1 MTYIQSYKDQ
11 VWLLPPSIE
20 ELIPEDHICFL
31 VEALIDSMDFGAFDL
46 KYAGS
51 GHPAYHPRVL
61 LKILVM
67 GVMDRVRSS
76 RRLAKNARENV
87 VYMYLSEKLAPDFR
101 TISDFRKD
109 NPDVVKKAFSHTV
122 ELGKQEGLID
132 LSHLSTDGSKIKANA
147 SNRRVL
153 TGEELDFLL
162 RFVDEELEEWTRQ
175 DTKEDGIFG
184 DLRGFDQLPGKSKKV
199 IQKAAQ
205 YYISKLREKG
215 SVFKEEIK
223 DKLEKAFGESKE
235 SGSRQTSMTDPKSR
249 FIKNGKGKIELSYNS
264 QITVD
269 NGGFI
274 LSSDVC
280 QDVTDAKQLEPQV
293 LQVEENVGSLPAGV
307 AWSFD
312 AGYFGGANIKFL
324 SDKKIDGYIPE
335 NNKGNT
341 NPYDKSHFRYDMES
355 DEYLCPE
362 KKRLKFLG
370 EHFDKQKNKTLRVY
384 MGEECVGCKVQS
396 KCTRRKDGIRYIKDF
411 PYEAQRNTMREK
423 MKTPEAKEVYAL
435 RSRTVEPVFGDIKE
449 NKGLSSF
456 LTRGLERVKI
466 EFNLACIGSNLKK
479 IEKFLKE
486 SDRKTPLPERSR
498 YKSDKIGIKAEV
510 QWCLVGLSVRFSS
523 KHGLGIVGQPPCCG
537 VLYSDERSVQD
548 DR

>member
-1 MTYIQSYKDQ
+1 MAYIQSYKDQ
-11 VWLLPPSIE
+11 AWLLPPSIE

-31 VEALIDSMDFGAFDL
+31 VEALVDSMDFEAFDL
-46 KYAGS
+46 KYSGA

-109 NPDVVKKAFSHTV
+109 NPEVVKKAFRHTV
-122 ELGKQEGLID
+122 ELGKQEGLLD
-132 LSHLSTDGSKIKANA
+132 LSHLSTDGSKVKANA

-153 TGEELDFLL
+153 TGEELALLL
-162 RFVDEELEEWTRQ
+162 RFVDEELEEWAKQ
-175 DTKEDGIFG
+175 DTEEDDIFSE
-184 DLRGFDQLPGKSKKV
+184 LRGFDQLPGKSKKA

-205 YYISKLREKG
+205 YYVRKLRESG

-223 DKLEKAFGESKE
+223 DKLEQAQVELRE
-235 SGSRQTSMTDPKSR
+235 SGSRQTSVTDPGSR
-249 FIKNGKGKIELSYNS
+249 FMKNGKGKIELSYNA

-274 LSSDVC
+274 VSSDVC
-280 QDVTDAKQLEPQV
+280 QDATDTKQLEPQV
-293 LQVEENVGSLPAGV
+293 LQVEENVRGLPAGV

-335 NNKGNT
+335 NKNRSVD
-341 NPYDKSHFRYDMES
+341 PYDKSGFRYDAEK
-355 DEYLCPE
+355 DEYLCPG
-362 KKRLKFLG
+362 KKRLRFLG
-370 EHFDKQKNKTLRVY
+370 EHFDKQKDKTIRVY
-384 MGEECVGCKVQS
+384 KGERCVGCKVQS
-396 KCTRRKDGIRYIKDF
+396 KCTRKKDGIRYMKDF

-423 MKTPEAKEVYAL
+423 MKTLRAKELYAL

-449 NKGLSSF
+449 NNGLRSF
-456 LTRGLERVKI
+456 LTRGLQRVKV
-466 EFNLACIGSNLKK
+466 EFNLACIASNLKK
-479 IEKFLKE
+479 IKEFLEE
-486 SDRKTPLPERSR
+486 SDRKAPLLERSKW
-498 YKSDKIGIKAEV
+498 KSNKIGTKAEL
-510 QWCLVGLSVRFSS
+510 QWCPVR
-523 KHGLGIVGQPPCCG
+523 
-537 VLYSDERSVQD
+537 
-548 DR
+548 

>member
-1 MTYIQSYKDQ
+1 MAYIQSFKDQ

-20 ELIPEDHICFL
+20 ELIPEDHICYL
-31 VEALIDSMDFGAFDL
+31 VEALVDSIDFKAFDF
-46 KYAGS
+46 KYAGA

-109 NPDVVKKAFSHTV
+109 NPEVVKKAFRHTV
-122 ELGKQEGLID
+122 ELGKQEGLLD

-147 SNRRVL
+147 SNKRVL
-153 TGEELDFLL
+153 TGEELEFLL
-162 RFVDEELEEWTRQ
+162 RFVDEELEEWARQ
-175 DTKEDGIFG
+175 DTKEDDIFG

-205 YYISKLREKG
+205 YYVRKLRERG
-215 SVFKEEIK
+215 GVFKEEIK

-235 SGSRQTSMTDPKSR
+235 SGSRQTSMTDPGSR
-249 FIKNGKGKIELSYNS
+249 FIKNGRGKIELSYNT

-269 NGGFI
+269 NRGFM

-280 QDVTDAKQLEPQV
+280 QDAIDVRQLEPQV
-293 LQVEENVGSLPAGV
+293 LQVEENVGPLPAGI

-324 SDKKIDGYIPE
+324 SDNKIDGYIPE
-335 NNKGNT
+335 NRRGNT
-341 NPYDKSHFRYDMES
+341 NPYDKSRFRYDMES

-370 EHFDKQKNKTLRVY
+370 EHFDKQKGKTVRVY
-384 MGEECVGCKVQS
+384 TGEECVGCKAQS

-411 PYEAQRNTMREK
+411 PYEAQRNTMRDK
-423 MKTPEAKEVYAL
+423 MKTLGAKEVYAM

-456 LTRGLERVKI
+456 LTRGIEKVKV
-466 EFNLACIGSNLKK
+466 EFNLACIATNLKK
-479 IEKFLKE
+479 IKESLKE
-486 SDRKTPLPERSR
+486 SDRMTSSPKRPGW
-498 YKSDKIGIKAEV
+498 KSNKIGIK
-510 QWCLVGLSVRFSS
+510 VRYVDIPHDCQTVFS
-523 KHGLGIVGQPPCCG
+523 
-537 VLYSDERSVQD
+537 
-548 DR
+548 

>member
-1 MTYIQSYKDQ
+1 MAYIQSYKDQ

-31 VEALIDSMDFGAFDL
+31 VEALVDSMDFKAFDL
-46 KYAGS
+46 KFAGA

-109 NPDVVKKAFSHTV
+109 NPEVVKKTFRHTI
-122 ELGKQEGLID
+122 ELGKQEGLLD

-153 TGEELDFLL
+153 TEEELEFLL
-162 RFVDEELEEWTRQ
+162 RFVDEELEEWARQ
-175 DTKEDGIFG
+175 DTKEDDIFG
-184 DLRGFDQLPGKSKKV
+184 DLRGFDQLPGKSKKA

-205 YYISKLREKG
+205 YYVRKLRERG
-215 SVFKEEIK
+215 SIFKEEIK
-223 DKLEKAFGESKE
+223 DKLEQAFEESKQ
-235 SGSRQTSMTDPKSR
+235 SGSRQTSVTDPGSR
-249 FIKNGKGKIELSYNS
+249 FIKNGKGKIELSYNT

-269 NGGFI
+269 NRGFI

-280 QDVTDAKQLEPQV
+280 QDATDTRQLEPQV
-293 LQVEENVGSLPAGV
+293 LQVEENVGPLPAGI

-324 SDKKIDGYIPE
+324 SDKKIDGHIPE
-335 NNKGNT
+335 NKKT
-341 NPYDKSHFRYDMES
+341 SVNPYDKSRFRYDMES

-370 EHFDKQKNKTLRVY
+370 
-384 MGEECVGCKVQS
+384 
-396 KCTRRKDGIRYIKDF
+396 I
-411 PYEAQRNTMREK
+411 
-423 MKTPEAKEVYAL
+423 
-435 RSRTVEPVFGDIKE
+435 
-449 NKGLSSF
+449 
-456 LTRGLERVKI
+456 
-466 EFNLACIGSNLKK
+466 
-479 IEKFLKE
+479 
-486 SDRKTPLPERSR
+486 PLP
-498 YKSDKIGIKAEV
+498 
-510 QWCLVGLSVRFSS
+510 
-523 KHGLGIVGQPPCCG
+523 
-537 VLYSDERSVQD
+537 
-548 DR
+548 